1 MEDKYAVRFGK
12 VHFPDDVE
20 TKYLVVETQEK
31 ASGTPV
37 RGEVEVPKLSATN
50 HKTILVGYKDVIVLA
65 QLQLDTYAMN
75 WRRMQLVEDPVKATK
90 KAIAEKLSG
99 LSAEAL
105 QKINEDILELIG
117 GKR

>member
-1 MEDKYAVRFGK
+1 MEDKGMVKFDK

-20 TKYLVVETQEK
+20 TKDLGVETQEK
-31 ASGTPV
+31 SSGTPV
-37 RGEVEVPKLSATN
+37 KGAVGVPILTATN
-50 HKTILVGYKDVIVLA
+50 AKTILAGYKDAITLA

-75 WRRMQLVEDPVKATK
+75 WRRVQLVEDPVKVMK

-99 LSAEAL
+99 LSAESLEKVNA
-105 QKINEDILELIG
+105 DILELIG